1 MDDHGRE
8 QQPLPP
14 FGGFERSEKTPNGG
28 DRPAGGGDQ
37 RVENPDPEVSEKPT
51 RRRYSAE
58 YKLKILRQAD
68 KCTKRGE
75 LGALLRREGLY
86 SSHLKTWQDQREK
99 GTLHGLAPKKRGRK
113 AIPKNPLSDE
123 LQQLR
128 RENEQLK
135 HKLKQTETIIDVQ
148 KKLCEILG
156 TPKDTRDMTENEE

>member
-14 FGGFERSEKTPNGG
+14 NGG
-28 DRPAGGGDQ
+28 DRPAGGGGQ
-37 RVENPDPEVSEKPT
+37 QVENPDPEVSEKPT

-156 TPKDTRDMTENEE
+156 TPKDTRDMIENEE

>member
-1 MDDHGRE
+1 MDDHGME

-14 FGGFERSEKTPNGG
+14 NGG
-28 DRPAGGGDQ
+28 DHPAGGGDQ
-37 RVENPDPEVSEKPT
+37 QVENPDPEVSEKPT

-68 KCTKRGE
+68 KCTKGGE

-86 SSHLKTWQDQREK
+86 SSHLKTWQEQREK

-135 HKLKQTETIIDVQ
+135 HKLQQAETIIDVQ
-148 KKLCEILG
+148 KKLSSILG
-156 TPKDTRDMTENEE
+156 TPKSTLDMTENEE

>member
-8 QQPLPP
+8 QQLSPP
-14 FGGFERSEKTPNGG
+14 VGGFERSEKSPTGG
-28 DRPAGGGDQ
+28 ERPAGGGDQ
-37 RVENPDPEVSEKPT
+37 QVQRADPEVSEKPT

-68 KCTKRGE
+68 KCTKHGE

-86 SSHLKTWQDQREK
+86 SSHLKTWQKQREE

-123 LQQLR
+123 LQQIR

-135 HKLKQTETIIDVQ
+135 HKLQQAETIIDVQ
-148 KKLCEILG
+148 KKLCGMLG
-156 TPKDTRDMTENEE
+156 TPQNTHDVTENEE

>member
-1 MDDHGRE
+1 MDDHGSE
-8 QQPLPP
+8 QQFTPPL
-14 FGGFERSEKTPNGG
+14 
-28 DRPAGGGDQ
+28 GGGDHQ
-37 RVENPDPEVSEKPT
+37 VDNPDPEVSEKPT

-113 AIPKNPLSDE
+113 AAPKNPLSDE
-123 LQQLR
+123 LQKLR

-156 TPKDTRDMTENEE
+156 APKDTRDMTENEE

>member
-8 QQPLPP
+8 QPMPP
-14 FGGFERSEKTPNGG
+14 FGGFERSEKPPNGG

-37 RVENPDPEVSEKPT
+37 QVENPDPEVSEKPT

-135 HKLKQTETIIDVQ
+135 HKLQQAETIIDVQ
-148 KKLCEILG
+148 KKLSAMLS
-156 TPKDTRDMTENEE
+156 TLPKNKSSS

>member
-14 FGGFERSEKTPNGG
+14 FGGFERSEKPPNGC
-28 DRPAGGGDQ
+28 DRPAGGGDPQ
-37 RVENPDPEVSEKPT
+37 VENPDPEVSEKPT

-86 SSHLKTWQDQREK
+86 SSHLKTWQEQREK

-156 TPKDTRDMTENEE
+156 TPKDTRDMTEPEE